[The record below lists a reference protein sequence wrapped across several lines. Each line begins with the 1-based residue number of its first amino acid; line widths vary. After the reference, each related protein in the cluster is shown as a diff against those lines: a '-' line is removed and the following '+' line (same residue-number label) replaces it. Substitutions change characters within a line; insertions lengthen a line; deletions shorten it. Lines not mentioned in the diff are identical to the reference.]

1 MKSVVSSFSM
11 TIAQAQALQEA
22 TRSEKNRSAWINRA
36 IEAKI
41 RGADAFNLADINTR
55 QIMMALH
62 ARICPDCE
70 STVTCPTYITLSNLV
85 GFGR

>member
-11 TIAQAQALQEA
+11 TIAQSQALADA
-22 TRSEKNRSAWINRA
+22 TARVKNRSAWINAA

-41 RGADAFNLADINTR
+41 NGADAFTMADISTR

-70 STVTCPTYITLSNLV
+70 AYSTCPTYHTLSNITYKH
-85 GFGR
+85 

>member
-11 TIAQAQALQEA
+11 TIAQAQALADA
-22 TRSEKNRSAWINRA
+22 TARVKNRSAWINAA

-41 RGADAFNLADINTR
+41 TGADSFNMADINTR
-55 QIMMALH
+55 NIMSALH

-70 STVTCPTYITLSNLV
+70 STVTCPTFITLSNLV